1 MIERSPSR
9 LHALFQGVEGMMLPS
24 FSDGYHDLDEAGVR
38 LDVRAG
44 IAQGYFS
51 LFCAPP
57 AMTRAEYARM
67 LAIVADESGNRIA
80 TSAVVD
86 EDTAAANL
94 EVLAAAERAG
104 CTHALLNVRYIPGS
118 APQLSTLYRRLIEST
133 SLGIVLYAYPSAAV
147 RAFDSTGVPLDVF
160 DELADLPNVVAM
172 KLTQTM
178 DLELARTCCRRLS
191 DRLVI
196 GSADL
201 AILPQLASL
210 MPIRWTGQW
219 LTDAVQ
225 TPEHPYV
232 CEYIDLLAAG
242 RIDDA
247 LALYTQFAPA
257 YEAFA
262 ALQRPYLLRADHPW
276 NHMKYYQWCAGG
288 NGGLLRPGNG
298 IEPEPDEAARTT
310 IRTAFANAGI
320 AVRAESD
327 ATFARG
333 RAQSEG
339 MTA

>member
-1 MIERSPSR
+1 VIERSPSR
-9 LHALFQGVEGMMLPS
+9 LHALFRGVEGMMLPS
-24 FSDGYHDLDEAGVR
+24 FSNGYRDLDEAGIR

-57 AMTRAEYARM
+57 AMSRAEYGRM
-67 LAIVADESGNRIA
+67 LAIVADESAGRIA

-86 EDTAAANL
+86 EDTEAANV

-104 CTHALLNVRYIPGS
+104 CTHALLNVRYIPGT
-118 APQLSTLYRRLIEST
+118 AAHLSTLYRRLIEST
-133 SLGIVLYAYPSAAV
+133 SLGIVLYAYTSAAV

-178 DLELARTCCRRLS
+178 DLALAQTCCRRLS

-201 AILPQLASL
+201 KILPQLASL

-225 TPEHPYV
+225 TPDHPYV
-232 CEYIDLLAAG
+232 REYIELLAAG
-242 RIDDA
+242 RIDAA
-247 LALYTQFAPA
+247 LALYAQFAPA

-262 ALQRPYLLRADHPW
+262 ALQRPYLLQAAHPW

-288 NGGLLRPGNG
+288 NGGLLRPGDG
-298 IEPEPDEAARTT
+298 IEAEPTHDARAT
-310 IRTAFANAGI
+310 IRTAFAQAGI
-320 AVRAESD
+320 TVGDTSD

-333 RAQSEG
+333 RAHSEG